1 MTPMVWPSSMTPEFT
16 RPTSITVMADEDWMA
31 MVMPAPSKRLLTG
44 LEVMRLSSRSSLP
57 PAIFSRLLDMVF
69 IPYRKKASPPQSV
82 KTEKISMRFSLSNS
96 DHEAVRIRRTAPSHS
111 PIYYW
116 FVSAN
121 AYDTSLL
128 YMQKRGLG
136 RGK

>member
-1 MTPMVWPSSMTPEFT
+1 
-16 RPTSITVMADEDWMA
+16 MA
-31 MVMPAPSKRLLTG
+31 MVMPAPSSRLLMG

-96 DHEAVRIRRTAPSHS
+96 LIMRPSASGGQPPLILPYIIGSFLLMPMIRHYYICKKEAWEGGNDENSKICCKC
-111 PIYYW
+111 
-116 FVSAN
+116 
-121 AYDTSLL
+121 L
-128 YMQKRGLG
+128 
-136 RGK
+136 